1 MILQRQKKPISVI
14 QPKNQKAL
22 ALCEGNVAF
31 KFNYCD
37 GGQSQEQIGFNGA
50 CSDRMIRYNIED
62 AKHVWCSQHDCD
74 CMQYYHHS
82 ISRSEL
88 DNRCRGDMY
97 ICYESQ
103 LLRDWRAMAGYY
115 HNGQRAGEPMRIK
128 KAKLGGLCVLTSR
141 TQEDTEAKRFVFGVF
156 LADKFITEADGDSEY
171 VVAVESLSEYRLKF
185 SENQARQLLF
195 WKYHSNE
202 NDSVNPRWGSG
213 LHRYI
218 SDAEAVQIL
227 RDAVEVKRGTHDEKL
242 AQNFL
247 EYFCSIQNIDS
258 NDVWEPNGALTI
270 AK

>member
-1 MILQRQKKPISVI
+1 MTRNELIAAVWSKHVKSLSLADVERIIETTFKQMAC
-14 QPKNQKAL
+14 AL
-22 ALCEGNVAF
+22 AHGDKILIPNFGSFEVKERAAR
-31 KFNYCD
+31 
-37 GGQSQEQIGFNGA
+37 NGTNP
-50 CSDRMIRYNIED
+50 RT
-62 AKHVWCSQHDCD
+62 
-74 CMQYYHHS
+74 
-82 ISRSEL
+82 
-88 DNRCRGDMY
+88 
-97 ICYESQ
+97 
-103 LLRDWRAMAGYY
+103 
-115 HNGQRAGEPMRIK
+115 GEPMVIK

-141 TQEDTEAKRFVFGVF
+141 MPETVEAERFIFGIF
-156 LADKFITEADGDSEY
+156 LADKLITEVDNDSEY
-171 VVAVESLSEYRLKF
+171 IVAVESLSEYKLKF
-185 SENQARQLLF
+185 SENQARHLLF